1 MMEYFHLVKQKMKLI
16 HERLRE
22 ELKLCGM
29 SQIEA
34 ARAAGLADVQGIR
47 DVLTGRK
54 RLTVELLGA
63 LVPVGVDALY
73 VVTGE
78 KQAKTQDTALNDRK
92 RLIAAVE
99 AVEEGLVELRRKLP
113 PDKRAELILAAYDLL
128 AEPEK
133 SRNNVVRLVR
143 IAA

>member
-1 MMEYFHLVKQKMKLI
+1 MKLI

-22 ELKLCGM
+22 ELKLRGM

-78 KQAKTQDTALNDRK
+78 RQAKTQDTALNDRK

>member
-1 MMEYFHLVKQKMKLI
+1 MEHFHVVKLKMKLI

-22 ELKLCGM
+22 ELKMCGL

-34 ARAAGLADVQGIR
+34 ARAAGLTDVQGIR
-47 DVLTGRK
+47 DVLAGRK

-63 LVPVGVDALY
+63 LAPVGVDALY
-73 VVTGE
+73 VVTG
-78 KQAKTQDTALNDRK
+78 QRPRASQPGLDDRN

-99 AVEEGLVELRRKLP
+99 AVEEGLAEVRRKLP
-113 PDKRAELILAAYDLL
+113 PKKRAELIIAAYDLIT
-128 AEPEK
+128 ESEQ
-133 SRNNVVRLVR
+133 SRSNVVNLVR